1 MYVIGIIEQLY
12 FGECS
17 LEMLYKECS
26 FPHQPPYSDWTP
38 ISSWS
43 FACSVILGEK
53 FHCRSDHEYP
63 HYTLGL
69 QIVRGIER
77 ILYK

>member
-26 FPHQPPYSDWTP
+26 FPHQRPYSDWTP
-38 ISSWS
+38 ISS
-43 FACSVILGEK
+43 
-53 FHCRSDHEYP
+53 
-63 HYTLGL
+63 
-69 QIVRGIER
+69 
-77 ILYK
+77 